1 MGLGTS
7 FVFRRFQCKLKH
19 MSALLNKFHSHMDS
33 LPLVAILRGLKPE
46 EALAMGQAIVNSG
59 FHILEV
65 PLNSPEPLRSI
76 QILAQ
81 AFPNA
86 LVGAGT
92 VTSAQ
97 QVREIKAA
105 GGQLIISPHLDD
117 NVVCEAVNLGL
128 ISLPG
133 VATPSEAFRAIA
145 LGANGLKL
153 FPAEIISPAAVKA
166 MRAVLP
172 QNIKLIPVGG
182 IGIHNMTDYRKSGA
196 SGFGLGSALFA
207 PGKSA
212 EAVGESA
219 MAFAQ
224 AWHKF

>member
-1 MGLGTS
+1 MTP
-7 FVFRRFQCKLKH
+7 
-19 MSALLNKFHSHMDS
+19 LLSKFNAHMDR

-46 EALAMGQAIVNSG
+46 EALDMGHAIVNAG

-65 PLNSPEPLRSI
+65 PLNSPDPLRSI
-76 QILAQ
+76 QILAE

-92 VTSAQ
+92 VTTAQ
-97 QVREIKAA
+97 QVRDIKAVS
-105 GGQLIISPHLDD
+105 GQLIISPHLDD

-133 VATPSEAFRAIA
+133 VATPSEAFKAIA
-145 LGANGLKL
+145 LGAHGLKL
-153 FPAEIISPAAVKA
+153 FPAEMISPAVVKS

-172 QNIKLIPVGG
+172 GNIRLVPVGG
-182 IGIHNMTDYRKSGA
+182 IGTHNMADYRKSGA
-196 SGFGLGSALFA
+196 SGFGIGSALYA

-212 EAVGESA
+212 QAVGESA
-219 MAFAQ
+219 AAFVKAWQ
-224 AWHKF
+224 APA

>member
-1 MGLGTS
+1 MTP
-7 FVFRRFQCKLKH
+7 
-19 MSALLNKFHSHMDS
+19 LLAKFHLHMDS
-33 LPLVAILRGLKPE
+33 LPLMAILRGLKPE
-46 EALAMGQAIVNSG
+46 EALDVGHAIVNAG

-76 QILAQ
+76 QTMAE

-92 VTSAQ
+92 VTTAQ
-97 QVREIKAA
+97 QVRDIKAA
-105 GGQLIISPHLDD
+105 GGQVIISPHLDD

-133 VATPSEAFRAIA
+133 VATPTEAFRAIS
-145 LGANGLKL
+145 LGAHGLKL
-153 FPAEIISPAAVKA
+153 FPAEMISPTVVKS

-172 QNIKLIPVGG
+172 SHIRLIPVGG
-182 IGIHNMTDYRKSGA
+182 IGTHNMADYRNSGA
-196 SGFGLGSALFA
+196 SGFGIGSALFA

-212 EAVGESA
+212 QAVGQSA
-219 MAFAQ
+219 AAFVQ
-224 AWHKF
+224 AWKAL

>member
-1 MGLGTS
+1 MTP
-7 FVFRRFQCKLKH
+7 
-19 MSALLNKFHSHMDS
+19 LLAQFHAHMDKM
-33 LPLVAILRGLKPE
+33 PLVAILRGLKPE
-46 EALAMGQAIVNSG
+46 EALDVGRAIVNAG

-65 PLNSPEPLRSI
+65 PLNSPDPLKSI
-76 QILAQ
+76 QLLAD

-92 VTSAQ
+92 VTTAQ
-97 QVREIKAA
+97 QVRDIKVA

-133 VATPSEAFRAIA
+133 VATPSEAFKAIA
-145 LGANGLKL
+145 LGAHGLKL
-153 FPAEIISPAAVKA
+153 FPAEMISPAVVKS

-172 QNIKLIPVGG
+172 VHIRLVPVGG
-182 IGIHNMTDYRKSGA
+182 IGTHNMADYRKSGA
-196 SGFGLGSALFA
+196 SGFGIGSALYA

-212 EAVGESA
+212 QAVGESA
-219 MAFAQ
+219 TAFVKAWQ
-224 AWHKF
+224 APA

>member
-1 MGLGTS
+1 MTPLLTQ
-7 FVFRRFQCKLKH
+7 FQ
-19 MSALLNKFHSHMDS
+19 SHMDK
-33 LPLVAILRGLKPE
+33 LPLVAILRSLKPE
-46 EALAMGQAIVNSG
+46 EALAVGQAIVNAG

-76 QILAQ
+76 QILAE

-92 VTSAQ
+92 VTTAQ
-97 QVREIKAA
+97 QVRDIKAA

-128 ISLPG
+128 IALPG
-133 VATPSEAFRAIA
+133 VATPTEAFRAIA
-145 LGANGLKL
+145 LGAHGLKL
-153 FPAEIISPAAVKA
+153 FPAEMISPAVVKS

-172 QNIKLIPVGG
+172 SHIRLIPVGG
-182 IGIHNMTDYRKSGA
+182 IGTHNMADYRKSGA
-196 SGFGLGSALFA
+196 SGFGIGSALFA

-212 EAVGESA
+212 SAVGESA
-219 MAFAQ
+219 AAFVQ
-224 AWHKF
+224 AWQTVT

>member
-1 MGLGTS
+1 MTP
-7 FVFRRFQCKLKH
+7 
-19 MSALLNKFHSHMDS
+19 LLSKFNAHMDR

-46 EALAMGQAIVNSG
+46 EALNMGHAIVNAG

-65 PLNSPEPLRSI
+65 PLNSPDPLRSI
-76 QILAQ
+76 QILAE

-86 LVGAGT
+86 LIGAGT
-92 VTSAQ
+92 VTTAQ
-97 QVREIKAA
+97 QVRDIKAV

-133 VATPSEAFRAIA
+133 VATPSEAFKAIA
-145 LGANGLKL
+145 LGAHGLKL
-153 FPAEIISPAAVKA
+153 FPAEMISPAVVKS

-172 QNIKLIPVGG
+172 GHVRLVPVGG
-182 IGIHNMTDYRKSGA
+182 IGTHNMADYRKSGA
-196 SGFGLGSALFA
+196 SGFGIGSALYA

-212 EAVGESA
+212 QAVGESA
-219 MAFAQ
+219 AAFVKAWQ
-224 AWHKF
+224 APA

>member
-1 MGLGTS
+1 MTTLHS
-7 FVFRRFQCKLKH
+7 
-19 MSALLNKFHSHMDS
+19 KFLAHMDS

-46 EALAMGQAIVNSG
+46 EALDVGHAIVNAG

-65 PLNSPEPLRSI
+65 PLNSPDPLRSI
-76 QILAQ
+76 QRLAE

-92 VTSAQ
+92 VTTAQ
-97 QVREIKAA
+97 QVRDIKAA
-105 GGQLIISPHLDD
+105 GGQIIISPHLDD

-128 ISLPG
+128 ISMPG

-145 LGANGLKL
+145 LGAHALKL
-153 FPAEIISPAAVKA
+153 FPAEMISPSVVKS

-172 QNIKLIPVGG
+172 SHIRLIPVGG
-182 IGIHNMTDYRKSGA
+182 IGTHNMVDYRKSGA
-196 SGFGLGSALFA
+196 SGFGIGSALFA

-212 EAVGESA
+212 QAVGQSA
-219 MAFAQ
+219 AAFVQ
-224 AWHKF
+224 AWKEA

>member
-1 MGLGTS
+1 MTTLHS
-7 FVFRRFQCKLKH
+7 
-19 MSALLNKFHSHMDS
+19 KFLAHMDS

-46 EALAMGQAIVNSG
+46 EALDVGHAIVNAG

-65 PLNSPEPLRSI
+65 PLNSPDPLRSI
-76 QILAQ
+76 QRLAEV
-81 AFPNA
+81 FPNA

-92 VTSAQ
+92 VTTAQ
-97 QVREIKAA
+97 QVRDIKAA

-128 ISLPG
+128 ISMPG

-145 LGANGLKL
+145 LGAHALKL
-153 FPAEIISPAAVKA
+153 FPAEMISPSVVKS

-172 QNIKLIPVGG
+172 SHIRLIPVGG
-182 IGIHNMTDYRKSGA
+182 IGTHNMVDYRKSGA
-196 SGFGLGSALFA
+196 SGFGIGSALFA

-212 EAVGESA
+212 QAVGQSA
-219 MAFAQ
+219 AAFVQ
-224 AWHKF
+224 AWKEA

>member
-1 MGLGTS
+1 MTTLHS
-7 FVFRRFQCKLKH
+7 
-19 MSALLNKFHSHMDS
+19 KFLAHMDS

-46 EALAMGQAIVNSG
+46 EALDVGHAIVNAG

-65 PLNSPEPLRSI
+65 PLNSPDPLRSI
-76 QILAQ
+76 QRLAE

-92 VTSAQ
+92 VTTAQ
-97 QVREIKAA
+97 QVRDIKAA
-105 GGQLIISPHLDD
+105 GGQIIISPHLDD

-128 ISLPG
+128 ISMPG

-145 LGANGLKL
+145 LGARALKL
-153 FPAEIISPAAVKA
+153 FPAEMISPSVVKS

-172 QNIKLIPVGG
+172 SHIRLIPVGG
-182 IGIHNMTDYRKSGA
+182 IGTHNMVDYRKSGA
-196 SGFGLGSALFA
+196 SGFGIGSALFA

-212 EAVGESA
+212 QAVGQSA
-219 MAFAQ
+219 AAFVQ
-224 AWHKF
+224 AWKEA

>member
-1 MGLGTS
+1 MTTLHS
-7 FVFRRFQCKLKH
+7 
-19 MSALLNKFHSHMDS
+19 KFLAHMDS

-46 EALAMGQAIVNSG
+46 EALDVGHAIVNAG

-65 PLNSPEPLRSI
+65 PLNSPDPLRSI
-76 QILAQ
+76 QRLAE

-92 VTSAQ
+92 VTTAQ
-97 QVREIKAA
+97 QVRDIKAA
-105 GGQLIISPHLDD
+105 GGQIIISPHLDD

-128 ISLPG
+128 ISMPG

-145 LGANGLKL
+145 LGAHGLKL
-153 FPAEIISPAAVKA
+153 FPAEMISPSVVKS

-172 QNIKLIPVGG
+172 SHIRLIPVGG
-182 IGIHNMTDYRKSGA
+182 IGTHNMVDYRKSGA
-196 SGFGLGSALFA
+196 SGFGIGSALFA

-212 EAVGESA
+212 QAVGQSA
-219 MAFAQ
+219 AAFVQ
-224 AWHKF
+224 ALKEA

>member
-1 MGLGTS
+1 MTP
-7 FVFRRFQCKLKH
+7 
-19 MSALLNKFHSHMDS
+19 LLAQFHAHMDS

-46 EALAMGQAIVNSG
+46 EALDVGQAIVNAG

-65 PLNSPEPLRSI
+65 PLNSPDPLRSI
-76 QILAQ
+76 QILAE
-81 AFPNA
+81 AFPRA

-92 VTSAQ
+92 VTTAQ
-97 QVREIKAA
+97 QVRDIKAA

-145 LGANGLKL
+145 LGAHGLKL
-153 FPAEIISPAAVKA
+153 FPAEMISPAVVKSI
-166 MRAVLP
+166 RAVLP
-172 QNIKLIPVGG
+172 KHIKLIPVGG
-182 IGIHNMTDYRKSGA
+182 IGIHNMADYRNSGA
-196 SGFGLGSALFA
+196 SGFGIGSALFA

-212 EAVGESA
+212 QAVGESA
-219 MAFAQ
+219 AAFVQ
-224 AWHKF
+224 AWKDA

>member
-1 MGLGTS
+1 MTPL
-7 FVFRRFQCKLKH
+7 VAKFQVH
-19 MSALLNKFHSHMDS
+19 MES
-33 LPLVAILRGLKPE
+33 LPLLAILRGLKPE
-46 EALAMGQAIVNSG
+46 EALAVGQAIVNAG

-76 QILAQ
+76 QILSA

-92 VTSAQ
+92 VTTAQ
-97 QVREIKAA
+97 QVRDIKAA
-105 GGQLIISPHLDD
+105 GGQLIISPHLDE

-133 VATPSEAFRAIA
+133 VATPSEAFRALA

-153 FPAEIISPAAVKA
+153 FPAEMISPAVLKS

-172 QNIKLIPVGG
+172 KEVKLLPVGG
-182 IGIHNMTDYRKSGA
+182 IGIHNMADYRKSGA
-196 SGFGLGSALFA
+196 SGFGIGSALFA
-207 PGKSA
+207 PGKTA

-219 MAFAQ
+219 AAFVQ
-224 AWHKF
+224 AWHKR

>member
-1 MGLGTS
+1 MTPLLAK
-7 FVFRRFQCKLKH
+7 FQ
-19 MSALLNKFHSHMDS
+19 AHMDS

-46 EALAMGQAIVNSG
+46 EALAVGQAIVNAG

-65 PLNSPEPLRSI
+65 PLNSPDPLLSI
-76 QILAQ
+76 QILSA

-92 VTSAQ
+92 VTTAQ
-97 QVREIKAA
+97 QVRDIKAA

-133 VATPSEAFRAIA
+133 VATPSEAFRALA

-153 FPAEIISPAAVKA
+153 FPAEMISPAVVKS

-172 QNIKLIPVGG
+172 QEVKLIPVGG
-182 IGIHNMTDYRKSGA
+182 IGLHNMADYRKSGA
-196 SGFGLGSALFA
+196 SGFGIGSALFA
-207 PGKSA
+207 PSKSA
-212 EAVGESA
+212 EAVSDSA
-219 MAFAQ
+219 AAFVQ
-224 AWHKF
+224 AWHKA

>member
-1 MGLGTS
+1 MTS
-7 FVFRRFQCKLKH
+7 
-19 MSALLNKFHSHMDS
+19 LLSQFHAHMDS

-46 EALAMGQAIVNSG
+46 EALDVGQAIVNAG

-65 PLNSPEPLRSI
+65 PLNSPDPLRSI
-76 QILAQ
+76 QILAA
-81 AFPNA
+81 AFPHA

-92 VTSAQ
+92 VTTAQ
-97 QVREIKAA
+97 QVRDIKAA

-145 LGANGLKL
+145 LGAHGLKL
-153 FPAEIISPAAVKA
+153 FPAEMISPAVVKS

-172 QNIKLIPVGG
+172 KQIPLIPVGG
-182 IGIHNMTDYRKSGA
+182 IGTHNMANYRSSGA
-196 SGFGLGSALFA
+196 SGFGIGSALFA

-212 EAVGESA
+212 QAVGESA
-219 MAFAQ
+219 AAFVQ
-224 AWHKF
+224 AWKAA

>member
-1 MGLGTS
+1 MTS
-7 FVFRRFQCKLKH
+7 
-19 MSALLNKFHSHMDS
+19 LLSQFHAHMDS

-46 EALAMGQAIVNSG
+46 EALDVGQAIVKAG

-65 PLNSPEPLRSI
+65 PLNSPDPLRSI
-76 QILAQ
+76 QILAA
-81 AFPNA
+81 AFPQA

-92 VTSAQ
+92 VTTAQ
-97 QVREIKAA
+97 QVRDIKAA

-133 VATPSEAFRAIA
+133 VATPSEAFKAIA
-145 LGANGLKL
+145 LGAHGLKL
-153 FPAEIISPAAVKA
+153 FPAEMISPAVVKS

-172 QNIKLIPVGG
+172 KHIRLIPVGG
-182 IGIHNMTDYRKSGA
+182 IGTHNMADYRNSGA
-196 SGFGLGSALFA
+196 SGFGIGSALFA

-212 EAVGESA
+212 QAVGESA
-219 MAFAQ
+219 AAFVQ
-224 AWHKF
+224 AWKAT

>member
-1 MGLGTS
+1 MT
-7 FVFRRFQCKLKH
+7 Q
-19 MSALLNKFHSHMDS
+19 LLSQFHAHMDS

-46 EALAMGQAIVNSG
+46 EALDVGQAIVNAG

-65 PLNSPEPLRSI
+65 PLNSPDPLQSI
-76 QILAQ
+76 QILVT
-81 AFPNA
+81 AFPHA

-92 VTSAQ
+92 VTTAQ
-97 QVREIKAA
+97 QVRDIKAA

-145 LGANGLKL
+145 LGAHGLKL
-153 FPAEIISPAAVKA
+153 FPAEMISPAVVKS

-172 QNIKLIPVGG
+172 KQIRLIPVGG
-182 IGIHNMTDYRKSGA
+182 IGTHNMADYRNSGA
-196 SGFGLGSALFA
+196 SGFGIGSALFA

-212 EAVGESA
+212 QAVGESA
-219 MAFAQ
+219 AAFVQ
-224 AWHKF
+224 AWKAA

>member
-1 MGLGTS
+1 MTPLLAQFHT
-7 FVFRRFQCKLKH
+7 H
-19 MSALLNKFHSHMDS
+19 MNS

-46 EALAMGQAIVNSG
+46 EALDVGQAIVNAG

-65 PLNSPEPLRSI
+65 PLNSPDPLRSI
-76 QILAQ
+76 QILAA
-81 AFPNA
+81 AFPQA

-92 VTSAQ
+92 VTTAQ
-97 QVREIKAA
+97 QVRDIKAA

-133 VATPSEAFRAIA
+133 VATPTEAFKAIA
-145 LGANGLKL
+145 LGAHGLKL
-153 FPAEIISPAAVKA
+153 FPAEMISPAVVKS

-172 QNIKLIPVGG
+172 KHIRLIPVGG
-182 IGIHNMTDYRKSGA
+182 IGIHNMVDYRNCGA
-196 SGFGLGSALFA
+196 SGFGIGSALFA

-212 EAVGESA
+212 QAVGESA
-219 MAFAQ
+219 AAFVQ
-224 AWHKF
+224 AWKDA

>member
-1 MGLGTS
+1 MTS
-7 FVFRRFQCKLKH
+7 LLTQFQ
-19 MSALLNKFHSHMDS
+19 SHMDK

-46 EALAMGQAIVNSG
+46 EALAVGTAIVNAG

-76 QILAQ
+76 QILSK

-92 VTSAQ
+92 VTTAQ
-97 QVREIKAA
+97 QVRDIKAA

-128 ISLPG
+128 IALPG
-133 VATPSEAFRAIA
+133 VATPSEAFRALT
-145 LGANGLKL
+145 LGAHGLKL
-153 FPAEIISPAAVKA
+153 FPAELISPAVVKS

-172 QNIKLIPVGG
+172 GHVKLIPVGG
-182 IGIHNMTDYRKSGA
+182 IGVHNMADYLKSGA
-196 SGFGLGSALFA
+196 TGFGIGSALFA

-219 MAFAQ
+219 KAFVL
-224 AWHKF
+224 AWHKT

>member
-1 MGLGTS
+1 MTPLLS
-7 FVFRRFQCKLKH
+7 QFQ
-19 MSALLNKFHSHMDS
+19 SHMDK

-46 EALAMGQAIVNSG
+46 EALAVGQAIVNAG

-76 QILAQ
+76 QILAE

-92 VTSAQ
+92 VTTAQ
-97 QVREIKAA
+97 QVRDIKAA

-117 NVVCEAVNLGL
+117 HVVCEAVNLGL
-128 ISLPG
+128 IALPG
-133 VATPSEAFRAIA
+133 VATPTEAFRAIA
-145 LGANGLKL
+145 LGAHGLKL
-153 FPAEIISPAAVKA
+153 FPAEMISPAVVKS

-172 QNIKLIPVGG
+172 SHIRLIPVGG
-182 IGIHNMTDYRKSGA
+182 IGTHNMSDYRKSGA
-196 SGFGLGSALFA
+196 SGFGIGSALFA

-212 EAVGESA
+212 SAVGESA
-219 MAFAQ
+219 AAFVQ
-224 AWHKF
+224 AWQNVA